1 MVGTD
6 KLIVFFFQS
15 GGLRDES
22 YGVGVSA
29 VKLKRHIEMYQ
40 WEEERRSRE
49 FKEPDGSITTE
60 TEFSYR
66 MLPLAIYRYLLPLNY

>member
-1 MVGTD
+1 M
-6 KLIVFFFQS
+6 LFFFFQP
-15 GGLRDES
+15 GALHDEN
-22 YGVGVSA
+22 YGVRVNA
-29 VKLKRHIEMYQ
+29 VKLKRHVEMYQ

-66 MLPLAIYRYLLPLNY
+66 MLPLVPPTLLGITPPSPLP